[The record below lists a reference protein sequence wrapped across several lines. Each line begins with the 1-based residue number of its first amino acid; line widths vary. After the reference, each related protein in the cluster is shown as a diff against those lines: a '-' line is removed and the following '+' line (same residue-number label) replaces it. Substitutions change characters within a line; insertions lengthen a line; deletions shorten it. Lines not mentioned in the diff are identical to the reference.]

1 MTNFDNKKTLREQMR
16 ELLFTGDYFVKR
28 TINKQKSSYWGDE
41 AVIKDPDGNVRDLL
55 KIEEIDKRVQ
65 NYKYIIEFIKKLSP
79 ESVLDLGCGL
89 GDMLINLDGI
99 KVRTGVDS
107 DIKLAQ
113 KRSNKICWIES
124 NVESFESVSNY
135 EIIICHHVIE
145 HLNDPVNFIKRI
157 YLSMAKNSTLI
168 IGTPDFDCGAARLF
182 DKKFRMLIDPTHQ
195 SLFSLDS
202 LTRLLRDTGFILI
215 DSDYPFFETNYFNK
229 ENLMRLFKTEE
240 LSPAFYG
247 NWVTLFAKKR

>member
-79 ESVLDLGCGL
+79 DSVLDLGCGL

-124 NVESFESVSNY
+124 NVESFENVSFFISPLKKHKPLSFPSSLLSNK
-135 EIIICHHVIE
+135 ICIPIQIP
-145 HLNDPVNFIKRI
+145 NKGI
-157 YLSMAKNSTLI
+157 
-168 IGTPDFDCGAARLF
+168 
-182 DKKFRMLIDPTHQ
+182 
-195 SLFSLDS
+195 LFSN
-202 LTRLLRDTGFILI
+202 TAFLRD
-215 DSDYPFFETNYFNK
+215 
-229 ENLMRLFKTEE
+229 
-240 LSPAFYG
+240 
-247 NWVTLFAKKR
+247 